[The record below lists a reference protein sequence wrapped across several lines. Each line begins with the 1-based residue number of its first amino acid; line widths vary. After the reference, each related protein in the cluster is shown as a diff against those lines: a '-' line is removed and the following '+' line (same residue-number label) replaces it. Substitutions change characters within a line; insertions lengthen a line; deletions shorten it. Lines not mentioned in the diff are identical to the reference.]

1 MGIAAMNA
9 SIKFNDRRTKRE
21 AFKGWSSANSESQGI
36 KKEPVS
42 KEVLQQIRNR
52 AKKQQQKENIKNG
65 IILTMSIIATIL
77 FIKFLFN
84 YYSENFIG
92 ITDAFLYK

>member
-1 MGIAAMNA
+1 MGIAAMIT

-21 AFKGWSSANSESQGI
+21 AFKGWSSANTESQGI

-42 KEVLQQIRNR
+42 EEVLQQIRDR
-52 AKKQQQKENIKNG
+52 AKRQQKKANIRNS
-65 IILTMSIIATIL
+65 IILVVSIIATVI
-77 FIKFLFN
+77 FIKLLFN